1 MFLAS
6 LRIIGRLSV
15 RLLFSDGAGD
25 FLGIQSDF
33 GIGCFALRW
42 SHGIRCVGS
51 SHNIEYFY

>member
-15 RLLFSDGAGD
+15 RLLFSDGAGG

-33 GIGCFALRW
+33 EIG
-42 SHGIRCVGS
+42 
-51 SHNIEYFY
+51 